1 MGDIVDKRSLADM
14 VDDAVA
20 SAVVKSVTGDPD
32 RQLSDVGFKW
42 GCFIAMKQ
50 HWPDVTFQQAVDWLL
65 EYIGVKIGTDGYDW
79 SYAAA
84 QCLAKE
90 YVFQFGEGK

>member
-1 MGDIVDKRSLADM
+1 MKDKRSIADM

-20 SAVVKSVTGDPD
+20 SAVIKSVTCDPD

-42 GCFIAMKQ
+42 ACFIAMKR

-65 EYIGVKIGTDGYDW
+65 EYIGVKVGTDGYDW
-79 SYAAA
+79 SYSAAKRI
-84 QCLAKE
+84 AKE
-90 YVFQFGEGK
+90 YAGQFGEGK